1 MTAQGAKPPAK
12 GFAKFRFW
20 DHLKRETVS
29 PETRANRGCYAMN
42 NPMLLRLVSITVAV
56 GFSSTTPAF
65 ADDVLITHRLSA
77 ELANTAVSEVVAS
90 CARQGYSETAVLV
103 DADGVRQAVLRGDR
117 AGSHSLDSANDKAY
131 TAASFKSDTSALV
144 ERAKTVPGF
153 SALFTQIPH
162 LVLFG
167 GGIVIK
173 LNDEV
178 VGAIGAAGA
187 PGANLDEA
195 CARAGLDK
203 IRDRLK

>member
-1 MTAQGAKPPAK
+1 
-12 GFAKFRFW
+12 
-20 DHLKRETVS
+20 
-29 PETRANRGCYAMN
+29 MN
-42 NPMLLRLVSITVAV
+42 NRMSQSLVLIIVTSVFLCAT
-56 GFSSTTPAF
+56 TDTPAF
-65 ADDVLITHRLSA
+65 ADDVFITHRLSA
-77 ELANTAVSEVVAS
+77 ELANTVVTEAVAS
-90 CARQGYSETAVLV
+90 CARQGYAETAVVV

-153 SALFTQIPH
+153 SALFTQLPH

-173 LNDEV
+173 MDDEV
-178 VGAIGAAGA
+178 IGAIGAAGA